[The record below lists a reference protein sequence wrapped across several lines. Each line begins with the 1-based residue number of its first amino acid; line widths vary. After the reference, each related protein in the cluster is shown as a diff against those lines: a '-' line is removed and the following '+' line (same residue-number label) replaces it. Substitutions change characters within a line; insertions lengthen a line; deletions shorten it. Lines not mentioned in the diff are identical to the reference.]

1 MDYTIINT
9 AIYDLVD
16 EEISRVADDAYA
28 EDGTPLYDG
37 IVLHSK
43 DKAEIKRLQA
53 DAINTIV
60 RSLYD
65 LVPIKPSDKDGN
77 PVLSFYVPDIDTSTE
92 PIIAEELNRFVVL
105 SICYLWLRAHAAD
118 KAEDYA
124 TRANDA
130 ISKASALLH
139 TRKRPTR

>member
-1 MDYTIINT
+1 MEYTIINT

-16 EEISRVADDAYA
+16 EEISRIANNAYA

-43 DKAEIKRLQA
+43 DKSEIERLQA

-65 LVPIKPSDKDGN
+65 LVTIKPSDQEGN

-92 PIIAEELNRFVVL
+92 PIIAEELNNFIVMSV
-105 SICYLWLRAHAAD
+105 CYRWLRAHAAD
-118 KAEDYA
+118 KADDYA

-139 TRKRPTR
+139 TRKAPTR